1 MAEMPN
7 NMPSVYFDD
16 FLESLTQEDFICY
29 PCEQDYKNLKIAI
42 ADMNEVGPFNISL
55 NFSCGKSLW

>member
-7 NMPSVYFDD
+7 NMSSIYFDD

-42 ADMNEVGPFNISL
+42 AEMNGVGPFNISL
-55 NFSCGKSLW
+55 NFGSDP